1 MGDGGRVLY
10 VHPSKLPVDQSHDW
24 SNGAS
29 PYLLA
34 PMGIIGL
41 ANSLRQRGLDV
52 IGINYPMEVALNQ
65 SFRLVPWLRRQADVR
80 LVMIDLHWYEH
91 AYGAMDV
98 VRACKHVWPDVP
110 VLLGGLTVSRFA
122 EEIMAQFHAV
132 DYVIRGDPELP
143 TVRLAEGLVGGGLQP
158 ATIPNLSYRVDG
170 QAVHNARTYH
180 TGPAEFEALDF
191 VDTSF
196 FVDERRYAMFQSSDF
211 RTLEWSV
218 VVHRS
223 RLPHELW
230 LLWRVRKA
238 HLALSGQEAILTR
251 RPELVADDIARLAE
265 RGLRQVSL
273 SHDPAVLSKPY
284 WSRLFQAI
292 QDRKVRIGI
301 YNECWQ
307 LPGLDWLAALVETF
321 VNTDSQLAFSP
332 LSGNEEVRRLNGKFY
347 SNERFLEFIQALKR
361 HRLPLFVFF
370 SLNLPGETESTLAD
384 TIAFARQILC
394 TYPPEL
400 VTIANMHHT
409 IDPESAFAVD
419 PERFGI
425 EVQMRTFMHYYEYAY
440 LTPYAR
446 PEAKVGRMRGFE
458 MKPTG
463 SRSVARMA
471 AMWDAAAT
479 ELGPSCKPVPSV
491 W

>member
-1 MGDGGRVLY
+1 MGQGRVLY
-10 VHPSKLPVDQSHDW
+10 VHPSKLPVDKPCDW
-24 SNGAS
+24 SAGAS

-41 ANSLRQRGLDV
+41 ANALRGRGLDV
-52 IGINYPMEVALNQ
+52 VGINYPMEVALDPT
-65 SFRLVPWLRRQADVR
+65 FRLVPWLRRQDDVR

-98 VRACKHVWPDVP
+98 VRACKFIWPDVP
-110 VLLGGLTVSRFA
+110 VLLGGLTASRFA
-122 EEIMAQFHAV
+122 EEIMADFLAI
-132 DYVIRGDPELP
+132 DYLIRGDPELP
-143 TVRLAEGLVGGGLQP
+143 TVRLVEGLVGGGLRP
-158 ATIPNLSYRVDG
+158 ETIPNLSYRVNG
-170 QAVHNARTYH
+170 QPVHNDRTYH
-180 TGPAEFEALDF
+180 SGLQELEALDF
-191 VDTSF
+191 VDASF
-196 FVDERRYAMFQSSDF
+196 FVASQRYAKFQSSDF
-211 RTLEWSV
+211 G
-218 VVHRS
+218 
-223 RLPHELW
+223 RLAGQW
-230 LLWRVRKA
+230 LCVGRGCHMSCGFCGGSKQA
-238 HLALSGQEAILTR
+238 HQVLSGQEAILTR
-251 RPELVADDIARLAE
+251 RPELVADDIARLAAS
-265 RGLRQVSL
+265 GLRQVSL

-284 WSRLFQAI
+284 WSRLFQAV

-307 LPGLDWLAALVETF
+307 LPGLDWLDGLVETF
-321 VNTDSQLAFSP
+321 VIADSQLGISP
-332 LSGNEEVRRLNGKFY
+332 LSGNEEVRRLNGKHY
-347 SNERFLEFIQALKR
+347 SNERLLQFLRALER
-361 HRLPLFVFF
+361 HRLPIFIFF
-370 SLNLPGETESTLAD
+370 SLNLPGETEATLVD
-384 TIAFARQILC
+384 TIALAREIVRA
-394 TYPPEL
+394 YPPEL

-446 PEAKVGRMRGFE
+446 PEAKVGRLRGFD
-458 MKPTG
+458 MKPSG